1 MRFTA
6 ILAAALLTMAG
17 AAQAQNYGYP
27 TNNGQ
32 TSGYPG
38 NNQTYQPMQNQA
50 QMSNEMGGCGHSA
63 SITDEY
69 GFRYDNMGN
78 RLNARGCVIA
88 PPVTPPGA
96 RAIQR

>member
-17 AAQAQNYGYP
+17 AAQAQTYGS
-27 TNNGQ
+27 Q
-32 TSGYPG
+32 TP
-38 NNQTYQPMQNQA
+38 NAPMPNQA
-50 QMSNEMGGCGHSA
+50 QLSNEMGGCGHTV
-63 SITDEY
+63 SISDEY

-88 PPVTPPGA
+88 PPVTPPGV
-96 RAIQR
+96 RAIENGPR